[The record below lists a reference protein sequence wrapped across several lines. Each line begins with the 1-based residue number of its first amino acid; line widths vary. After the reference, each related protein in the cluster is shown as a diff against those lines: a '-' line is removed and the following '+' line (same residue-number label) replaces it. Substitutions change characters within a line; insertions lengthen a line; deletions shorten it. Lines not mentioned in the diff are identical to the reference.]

1 MRPFDS
7 RESCRFE
14 VTHIFAQAAASY
26 ALLLTGYHWLAH
38 LATMMKVV
46 LSMSYLPSTYC
57 HRFCWI

>member
-26 ALLLTGYHWLAH
+26 TLLLTGYQWLI
-38 LATMMKVV
+38 LQ
-46 LSMSYLPSTYC
+46 L
-57 HRFCWI
+57 W